1 MKIDP
6 NAKIEYKSKEMEF
19 IVSDNR
25 YLLYR
30 IVPSELKWWQR
41 IFCNKWRH
49 VKDAMPEYNPNY
61 GKYCELYDYEEACEI
76 RDNYKTY
83 GEITNYLKQ
92 QVEKAQEAYLAW
104 KKTTWD
110 F

>member
-1 MKIDP
+1 MKINP
-6 NAKIEYKSKEMEF
+6 NTKIEYKSKEMEF
-19 IVSDNR
+19 IASHNR

-41 IFCNKWRH
+41 IFCNKWRY
-49 VKDAMPEYNPNY
+49 VRDAMPEYSPLY
-61 GKYCELYDYEEACEI
+61 GKYCEVYYYEEAREI

-92 QVEKAQEAYLAW
+92 QDEKAQEAYLAW